1 VPAAS
6 TQLLPDLHC
15 VRDTCNVYVVRRGTE
30 AVLVDFGSG
39 AALDVLPSL
48 GIERVTDVLVTHH
61 HRDQAEGLARAA
73 EAGARIWV
81 PPVERDLFT
90 GADELWRARR
100 LDNTYETKQEALT
113 LLRPVPVTGTVDEY
127 RSRAYG
133 AVEVYTLPTPGHTM
147 GSVTY
152 LVQLDGRLVAFCGDL
167 LAGPGKLWSLAATQW
182 SYSGVDGQAS
192 MLLSLGLLARQEPE
206 LLLPSHGD
214 PIEDPQAAIGLTQER
229 VDELVELRRVE
240 EAPFPWRRWLDDPWV
255 ELTPHVLLNRTSFA
269 NCYAVLSESGEALL
283 VDWGYDLWT
292 GWPAGGPR
300 HACRPLL
307 ASIDALKRDH
317 GVQRVAAVVTTH
329 YHDDHV
335 AGVNLLRDVEAAEV
349 WSPENVAP
357 ILEHPERYDL
367 PCLWFDAVP
376 VDRTLRFGEDVRWN
390 GIRLAAHPLPG
401 HTRYAAAIELEV
413 DGKRILATGD
423 EQSRQPD
430 GRMIPNYQYRNR
442 FAIDDFVQAAE
453 LYRRLEPD
461 LILTGHWGAHPF
473 APDEL
478 AQLARDGERVAE
490 LHRELLAVPDA
501 EGIFARLTPYR
512 STAERGGTVE
522 LVAEVRNPFGEER
535 RAALSLAAP
544 DGWTAEP
551 AAHDLV
557 LAAGEEQTATFELT
571 VGGDAGRTPV
581 GLRVALGDLDLGE
594 HAEAVVTVA

>member
-1 VPAAS
+1 M
-6 TQLLPDLHC
+6 PDLFC
-15 VRDTCNVYVVRRGTE
+15 VRDTCNVYVVRRGAE

-39 AALDVLPSL
+39 AALDLLPSL

-81 PPVERDLFT
+81 PPVERELFT
-90 GADELWRARR
+90 GAGELWRQRR
-100 LDNTYETKQEALT
+100 LENTYETRQEALT
-113 LLRPVPVTGTVDEY
+113 LLRSVPVTGTADEY
-127 RSRAYG
+127 RTRAYG
-133 AVEVYTLPTPGHTM
+133 PLEAYTLPTPGHTM

-167 LAGPGKLWSLAATQW
+167 LAGPGRVWSLAATQW
-182 SYSGVDGQAS
+182 SYSGVNGQA
-192 MLLSLGLLARQEPE
+192 MTLLSLGILDRRGADV
-206 LLLPSHGD
+206 LLPSHGD
-214 PIEDPQAAIGLTQER
+214 PIDDPGAAIALTQER
-229 VDELVELRRVE
+229 LAEIAALRREE
-240 EAPFPWRRWLDDPWV
+240 EAPLPWRPWLDAPWAEV
-255 ELTPHVLLNRTSFA
+255 TPHLLLNTTSIA
-269 NCYAVLSESGEALL
+269 NCYAVLSETGEALI

-292 GWPAGGPR
+292 GWTLGGPR

-307 ASIDALKRDH
+307 ASIEALKRNH
-317 GVQRVAAVVTTH
+317 GVRRIAAVVTTH

-335 AGVNLLRDVEAAEV
+335 AGVNLLRDVEGAEV

-367 PCLWFDAVP
+367 PCLWFDPVP

-390 GIRLAAHPLPG
+390 EIRIAAHPLPG
-401 HTRYAAAIELEV
+401 HTRYAAAIELEL

-423 EQSRQPD
+423 EQTHQAD

-442 FAIDDFVQAAE
+442 FAIDDFVHAAE

-461 LILTGHWGAHPF
+461 LILTGHWGAHPL
-473 APDEL
+473 AQDEL
-478 AQLARDGERVAE
+478 AQFARDGERVAE
-490 LHRELLAVPDA
+490 LHRELLEVPDA

-512 STAERGGTVE
+512 STAARGETLE
-522 LVAEVRNPFGEER
+522 LVAEVRNPFPDER

-544 DGWTAEP
+544 AGWSAEP
-551 AAHDLV
+551 PAHDLV
-557 LAAGEEQTATFELT
+557 LPAGAEQTATFALT
-571 VGGDAGRTPV
+571 VGADPGRTPV